1 MREILVGIKNER
13 YWGTAGARKNIVVP
27 NMIVL

>member
-1 MREILVGIKNER
+1 LRGDEENIGGHKKIER

-27 NMIVL
+27 I